1 MKDHS
6 FWKSPFFSRIG
17 KALRI
22 IDQGFLKLEEII
34 LSGAVIVIAV
44 MIAGNVLSRELF
56 GPSIWFHSEVSLF
69 AVVIATF
76 MGISY
81 AARKGRHISMS
92 AIYDTVPWKVRKTM
106 AIFIPAV
113 TAITLFYL
121 SYVSFNYTLTVFDSG
136 RTTTALEVQQG
147 YLYMFIPIGFFTGAI
162 QFTRN
167 TIVNLVN
174 KEVYI
179 GTDAKDYNDLEPEK
193 RELDDNLQV

>member
-6 FWKSPFFSRIG
+6 FWKNPVVRGIG
-17 KALRI
+17 KALRF
-22 IDQGFLKLEEII
+22 IDKAFLKLEEFI

-44 MIAGNVLSRELF
+44 MIAGNVISRELF
-56 GPSIWFHSEVSLF
+56 GPSIWFHSEVALF

-106 AIFIPAV
+106 AIVIPAI
-113 TAITLFYL
+113 TAVILLYL
-121 SYVSFNYTLTVFDSG
+121 SYVSYNYVLSVYESG
-136 RTTTALEVQQG
+136 RTTTSLQVPQWWM
-147 YLYMFIPIGFFTGAI
+147 YMFIPLGFLTGGI
-162 QFTRN
+162 QFLRN
-167 TIVNLVN
+167 MIVNLVN

-193 RELDDNLQV
+193 RDLDDNLQV